1 MSLVTFMSGIVS
13 VSVGRDPPL
22 AQWGHRGEYAGP
34 DAGSGIHDHEG
45 R

>member
-1 MSLVTFMSGIVS
+1 MSGIVS